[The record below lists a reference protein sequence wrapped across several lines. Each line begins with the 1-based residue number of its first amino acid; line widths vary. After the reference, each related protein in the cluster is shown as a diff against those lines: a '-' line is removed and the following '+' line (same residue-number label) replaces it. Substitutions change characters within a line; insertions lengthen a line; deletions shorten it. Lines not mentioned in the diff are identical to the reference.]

1 MKKQKERPGI
11 ILYFDMAAPLKHLE
25 YEDKGRILDA
35 MLEYGQYGVVPELDG
50 VLPIVWDCIKPKLD
64 ADAKRYRKEVIRNT
78 HASYCG
84 REKKAGR
91 IPLDFEEWCDRE
103 GVDMTTWDRVESCD
117 VTGNLKEEENNKEN
131 ISNSISNKNGKTTNN
146 VKVEG
151 KTGMVLFAENEE
163 AMRKRKIAMLENY
176 Q

>member
-25 YEDKGRILDA
+25 NEDKGRILNA

-64 ADAKRYRKEVIRNT
+64 ADALRYKKVVIRNT
-78 HASYCG
+78 HSSYCAK
-84 REKKAGR
+84 EKKAGH

-103 GVDMTTWDRVESCD
+103 GVDMTTWDRMESCD
-117 VTGNLKEEENNKEN
+117 ATGNLKKEKNKEN
-131 ISNSISNKNGKTTNN
+131 ISNSISNENGKSSNN

-151 KTGMVLFAENEE
+151 KTGGVLFAENEE